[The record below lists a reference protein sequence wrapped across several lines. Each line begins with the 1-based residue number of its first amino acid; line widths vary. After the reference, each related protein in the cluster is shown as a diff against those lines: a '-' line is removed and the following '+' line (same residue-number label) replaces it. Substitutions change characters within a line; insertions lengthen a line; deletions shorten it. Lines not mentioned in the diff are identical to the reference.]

1 MMGLEEKSLFLFFWL
16 AMRHVGSYFPNQGW
30 NPSPLQWTHEV
41 VTTGPLGRSNK
52 CELILTIILAGQQEC
67 RKGLQ

>member
-16 AMRHVGSYFPNQGW
+16 AMQHVGSYFPNQGW
-30 NPSPLQWTHEV
+30 NPSLRLWKHKV
-41 VTTGPLGRSNK
+41 VTTGPLGRSYK
-52 CELILTIILAGQQEC
+52 CELILAIILAGQQEC